1 MESTPRDQLDAFDI
15 VLALLHALRGRSVSI
30 IHIQKALY
38 LASRH
43 LDRFR
48 DVLEFARYR
57 MGYWSEDV
65 HDVLEQLLDNG
76 DVKVVNG
83 LIAPTEQGLDRARKA
98 WGLLDETE
106 KSVLSE
112 VVDFVSQLSE
122 DELLLYI
129 YVVYGGY
136 EKSDVLERL
145 LRRRKQLA
153 FSMYNKGAISIDMAA
168 KIAGL
173 TIPEFIEYLRK
184 RGIKPFEA
192 VEEDLERAERL

>member
-1 MESTPRDQLDAFDI
+1 MESMLRGQLDAFDI
-15 VLALLHALRGRSVSI
+15 VLALLYALRGRSVSR

-38 LASRH
+38 LASRR
-43 LDRFR
+43 LERFR
-48 DVLEFARYR
+48 DVLEFVPYR

-65 HDVLEQLLDNG
+65 HDVLKQLLDNG
-76 DVKVVNG
+76 DVKAVDG
-83 LIAPTEQGLDRARKA
+83 LIVLTGQGLGRAREA
-98 WGLLDETE
+98 WELLNETE

-112 VVDFVSQLSE
+112 VADFVSQLSE
-122 DELLLYI
+122 DELLLYV
-129 YVVYGGY
+129 YVVYGGD
-136 EKSDVLERL
+136 EKSDVFKRL

-173 TIPEFIEYLRK
+173 SIPEFIEYLRE
-184 RGIKPFEA
+184 RGIKPFKA

>member
-15 VLALLHALRGRSVSI
+15 VLALLHALRGRSVSR

-38 LASRH
+38 LASRR
-43 LDRFR
+43 LDRLR

-83 LIAPTEQGLDRARKA
+83 LIAPTEQGLDRAREA

-173 TIPEFIEYLRK
+173 TIPEFIEYLRR

-192 VEEDLERAERL
+192 VEEDLESAERL

>member
-15 VLALLHALRGRSVSI
+15 VLALLHALRGRSVSR

-38 LASRH
+38 LASRR
-43 LDRFR
+43 LDRLR
-48 DVLEFARYR
+48 DVLEFAPYR

-76 DVKVVNG
+76 DVEVVDG
-83 LIAPTEQGLDRARKA
+83 LIALTGQGLYKA
-98 WGLLDETE
+98 GEAWRLLDEAE

-112 VVDFVSQLSE
+112 VADFVSQLSE

-153 FSMYNKGAISIDMAA
+153 SSMYSKGAISIDMAA

>member
-1 MESTPRDQLDAFDI
+1 
-15 VLALLHALRGRSVSI
+15 
-30 IHIQKALY
+30 
-38 LASRH
+38 
-43 LDRFR
+43 
-48 DVLEFARYR
+48 

-76 DVKVVNG
+76 DVKAVDG
-83 LIAPTEQGLDRARKA
+83 LIVLTGQGLERAREA
-98 WGLLDETE
+98 WELLDETE

-112 VVDFVSQLSE
+112 VADFVSQLSE
-122 DELLLYI
+122 DELLLYV

-153 FSMYNKGAISIDMAA
+153 FSMYSKGVISIDMAA

-184 RGIKPFEA
+184 KGVKPFE
-192 VEEDLERAERL
+192 VMEEDLERAERL

>member
-1 MESTPRDQLDAFDI
+1 
-15 VLALLHALRGRSVSI
+15 
-30 IHIQKALY
+30 
-38 LASRH
+38 
-43 LDRFR
+43 
-48 DVLEFARYR
+48 

>member
-1 MESTPRDQLDAFDI
+1 MLRGQLDAFDI
-15 VLALLHALRGRSVSI
+15 VLALLYALRGRSVSR

-38 LASRH
+38 LASRR
-43 LDRFR
+43 LDRLR
-48 DVLEFARYR
+48 DVLEFTRYR
-57 MGYWSEDV
+57 MGYWSEEV
-65 HDVLEQLLDNG
+65 HDVLTQLLDNG

-83 LIAPTEQGLDRARKA
+83 LIAPTEQGLDRAREA
-98 WGLLDETE
+98 WELLDETE

-122 DELLLYI
+122 DELLLYV

-153 FSMYNKGAISIDMAA
+153 LSMHSRGAISIDMAA

-184 RGIKPFEA
+184 KGIKPFKA

>member
-1 MESTPRDQLDAFDI
+1 MESMLRGQLDAFDI
-15 VLALLHALRGRSVSI
+15 VLALLHALRGRSVSR

-38 LASRH
+38 LASRR
-43 LDRFR
+43 LDRLR
-48 DVLEFARYR
+48 DVLEFTRYR

-83 LIAPTEQGLDRARKA
+83 LIAPTEQGLDRAREA
-98 WGLLDETE
+98 WELLDETE

-112 VVDFVSQLSE
+112 VVDFVSQLSK

-129 YVVYGGY
+129 YLVYGGY

-153 FSMYNKGAISIDMAA
+153 FSMYSKGAISIDMAA

-184 RGIKPFEA
+184 KGIKPFEA
-192 VEEDLERAERL
+192 MEEDLERAERL